1 MWIRGLGLR
10 RSQAAMPLAAEEIA
24 RLQAQMD
31 TPWGEARFLG
41 PAVAM
46 SAARLGWDLPPAPLG
61 SHPPSFG

>member
-1 MWIRGLGLR
+1 
-10 RSQAAMPLAAEEIA
+10 MPLAAEEIA